1 MRAAATTLEGRA
13 TQDQARALAEDL
25 KYAGGATVHDADTVD
40 RAAAVRAATLEALS
54 GPWNAP
60 VRFLGRYR
68 TAAWGVCAVLCVV
81 TNTVLRQTG
90 MVESFSLWGFLWA
103 LPVLVVDRRF
113 AAVRK
118 EAEARHVANLEAS
131 LTAKH

>member
-1 MRAAATTLEGRA
+1 MTPIPSTVPPLCVPRRWRRCRVHGTHRCASW
-13 TQDQARALAEDL
+13 
-25 KYAGGATVHDADTVD
+25 AGTEPPHG
-40 RAAAVRAATLEALS
+40 
-54 GPWNAP
+54 
-60 VRFLGRYR
+60 
-68 TAAWGVCAVLCVV
+68 GVCAVLCVV

>member
-1 MRAAATTLEGRA
+1 
-13 TQDQARALAEDL
+13 
-25 KYAGGATVHDADTVD
+25 
-40 RAAAVRAATLEALS
+40 
-54 GPWNAP
+54 
-60 VRFLGRYR
+60 
-68 TAAWGVCAVLCVV
+68 
-81 TNTVLRQTG
+81 